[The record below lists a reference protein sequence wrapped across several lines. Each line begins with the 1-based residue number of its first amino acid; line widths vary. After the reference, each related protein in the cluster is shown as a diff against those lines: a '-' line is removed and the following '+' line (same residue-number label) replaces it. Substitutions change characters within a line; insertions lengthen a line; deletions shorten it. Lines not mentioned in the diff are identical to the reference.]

1 MHCRSRSE
9 CPSHKVINNHK
20 IQSYYV
26 VYFHFFISNCNNEI
40 NISFRK
46 LVSKQKDGKC
56 GYNRETKEILW
67 QNQRIVST
75 SRSNGSVNEKKFAF
89 NSSRNSSLENLPFQ
103 ETRSLSKSSSN
114 QDNFKSSTPFYP
126 EHGMK
131 LPELPES
138 PTNKDASLS
147 NISFLSD
154 DSCDKDILDSHLAS
168 IYCTPPP
175 CVGYKD
181 NVIDN
186 NCFDPVQHEVSHD
199 LPLPGLGASTP
210 LKNDT
215 VIGTG
220 KRTDI
225 PEQVHIKC
233 LNMLRVK
240 PLGTPLNEFQ
250 IAYENEN
257 GGVPLNYKRYGYTNL
272 KDCLSSMTSTMT
284 LGEDSRRNVIVSPT
298 LQFCEEWATQI
309 KAKQK
314 AISMRNIKNGNENI
328 SNSVNVRKNSKKTD
342 LSPYTGCD
350 IRNQPNSNL
359 LGAIPKV
366 I

>member
-1 MHCRSRSE
+1 MA
-9 CPSHKVINNHK
+9 
-20 IQSYYV
+20 
-26 VYFHFFISNCNNEI
+26 NCNNGI
-40 NISFRK
+40 CIPFRK

-67 QNQRIVST
+67 QNHRIAST
-75 SRSNGSVNEKKFAF
+75 SRSNGSSNKTFAF
-89 NSSRNSSLENLPFQ
+89 NSSRNSSHENSPFH
-103 ETRSLSKSSSN
+103 ETRSSSKSSSS

-131 LPELPES
+131 ELSES
-138 PTNKDASLS
+138 PTNKDAYVS
-147 NISFLSD
+147 NMSFHND
-154 DSCDKDILDSHLAS
+154 DSCDKDILESQLAS
-168 IYCTPPP
+168 IYCSPPP
-175 CVGYKD
+175 CVGYED
-181 NVIDN
+181 NVIDSN
-186 NCFDPVQHEVSHD
+186 HFDPVQHELGYS

-210 LKNDT
+210 LKNDAA
-215 VIGTG
+215 IDNG

-233 LNMLRVK
+233 LNMLRVN
-240 PLGTPLNEFQ
+240 PLGIPLNEFQ

-257 GGVPLNYKRYGYTNL
+257 GGVPLNYKRYGYKNL

-284 LGEDSRRNVIVSPT
+284 LGEDSRRNIILSPSP
-298 LQFCEEWATQI
+298 QFCEEWATQI

-328 SNSVNVRKNSKKTD
+328 SNIVNVRKNPKETD
-342 LSPYTGCD
+342 LSPFTCDD
-350 IRNQPNSNL
+350 IRNQPNSNF

-366 I
+366 ILRLSFENGL

>member
-1 MHCRSRSE
+1 M
-9 CPSHKVINNHK
+9 
-20 IQSYYV
+20 
-26 VYFHFFISNCNNEI
+26 
-40 NISFRK
+40 
-46 LVSKQKDGKC
+46 VSKQKDGRC

-67 QNQRIVST
+67 QNQRFAST
-75 SRSNGSVNEKKFAF
+75 SRSNGSSNKTFAF
-89 NSSRNSSLENLPFQ
+89 NSSRNSSHENSPFQ
-103 ETRSLSKSSSN
+103 ETRSLRKSSSS

-131 LPELPES
+131 LPELSES

-147 NISFLSD
+147 NLSFLSD
-154 DSCDKDILDSHLAS
+154 DSCDKDILESHLAS
-168 IYCTPPP
+168 IYCSPPP
-175 CVGYKD
+175 CVKYED
-181 NVIDN
+181 TVIDN
-186 NCFDPVQHEVSHD
+186 NRFDPIQHELGYD
-199 LPLPGLGASTP
+199 LPSSGLGASTP

-215 VIGTG
+215 TIDTA

-233 LNMLRVK
+233 LNLLRVK
-240 PLGTPLNEFQ
+240 PLGIPLHEFQ

-257 GGVPLNYKRYGYTNL
+257 GGVPLNYKRYGYKDL
-272 KDCLSSMTSTMT
+272 KNCLSSMTTTMT
-284 LGEDSRRNVIVSPT
+284 LREDSRRNVIVSPT
-298 LQFCEEWATQI
+298 LQFCEEWNTQI

-314 AISMRNIKNGNENI
+314 AISMRNMKNGNENI
-328 SNSVNVRKNSKKTD
+328 SNIVNVRKNSRDTD
-342 LSPYTGCD
+342 LSPFTGCD